1 MVDNGRYD
9 RLLQES
15 IKDELRVLN
24 SQLPA
29 RQKSLDELMKED
41 TPSIALNDGSI
52 HLFKKKELKYLSD
65 ITNLSLWNNLFLPVI
80 IEVIPGEDKYSI
92 ICRGEVEEKV
102 FSAILGM
109 PVTERHHRI
118 VIYKPQLALLRK
130 ILKTTTQYL
139 FSPKILP

>member
-1 MVDNGRYD
+1 MVENSRYD

-15 IKDELRVLN
+15 VKDELRVLN

-29 RQKSLDELMKED
+29 KQKSLAELLKEE
-41 TPSIALNDGSI
+41 TPSVALSDGSV
-52 HLFKKKELKYLSD
+52 HLFKKKELKYLSG
-65 ITNLSLWNNLFLPVI
+65 ITDLNLWNNLFLPVI

-118 VIYKPQLALLRK
+118 VIYKPQLAALRK

-139 FSPKILP
+139 FSSRVLP